1 MIKKLPDLNTP
12 RHIFLEW
19 TETKDGDEITE
30 TALARTFTSAPSV
43 SGLRVYVN
51 TECSNLDAISA
62 AQDDVAG
69 LRQKVKEVTGEIY
82 SVVMFYYGVPLTP
95 FVMGQVNDKVKRA
108 MAAFEDATSNVFCV
122 LGRLTAHTELL
133 ANISHPLQKYWGILS
148 VLVGR
153 VRVHVQRYAE
163 VMESV
168 VWPVVPFD
176 AVVQQLLHPG
186 EAERPS
192 QMHDSFR
199 DGLVLKLRDLKKE
212 VRALG
217 KVLATIQG
225 EEEAR
230 VQGKR
235 QMTADQF
242 DRVEILVVSIE
253 SLKQSEQ
260 EMFMLFTSFDEETQ
274 SKFAK
279 TQPNL
284 FTRTHDYAWGW
295 FLNGKKAL
303 VNQRQFDLK
312 KSLLCFTNQIMICL
326 KAYKK
331 MLSVPPPA
339 RPKPQTQAPPPKAED
354 PVFAYP
360 QQSYG
365 YPMVDAEPAPYYQT
379 PLYGHVT
386 ESGSQKPFY
395 GVPAEPV
402 GFQYYGPGPS
412 AYPYPEPQEYEQS
425 PTYQPP
431 APEKKPTPEF
441 SVPLL

>member
-43 SGLRVYVN
+43 SGLRIYVV
-51 TECSNLDAISA
+51 TECSNLDAIIA

-69 LRQKVKEVTGEIY
+69 LRQKVKEITGEIY
-82 SVVMFYYGVPLTP
+82 SVAMFYYGVPLTP
-95 FVMGQVNDKVKRA
+95 FVMDQVKRKNDKVKRA

-122 LGRLTAHTELL
+122 LGRLTAHTEFL
-133 ANISHPLQKYWGILS
+133 ANLSHPLQKYWGILS
-148 VLVGR
+148 VLIGR
-153 VRVHVQRYAE
+153 VRVHVQRYDE
-163 VMESV
+163 VMQSV

-186 EAERPS
+186 QAEGPGQVR
-192 QMHDSFR
+192 DSFR

-217 KVLATIQG
+217 KVLVTIQG

-230 VQGKR
+230 LQGRRK
-235 QMTADQF
+235 MTADQF
-242 DRVEILVVSIE
+242 DKVGILVVSIE
-253 SLKQSEQ
+253 SLKQNEQ

-279 TQPNL
+279 IQPSQ
-284 FTRTHDYAWGW
+284 FIQTHDYAWGW
-295 FLNGKKAL
+295 FLSGKKAL

-312 KSLLCFTNQIMICL
+312 KSLMCFTNQIRVCL

-339 RPKPQTQAPPPKAED
+339 RPKPQAQVPPPKAEN
-354 PVFAYP
+354 PVIGYP

-365 YPMVDAEPAPYYQT
+365 YAEPAPYYQA
-379 PLYGHVT
+379 
-386 ESGSQKPFY
+386 PFY
-395 GVPAEPV
+395 GDPTAPV
-402 GFQYYGPGPS
+402 SYPYYGPAPS
-412 AYPYPEPQEYEQS
+412 GYPCPEPQGYDQS
-425 PTYQPP
+425 PACQPP

-441 SVPLL
+441 SAPLL